1 MTRLHYWLILFCLTF
16 QVNVFAQESVSN
28 LKASSD
34 TLVEECGVYSII
46 LSGVETKIKNYFRVV
61 TLEELNNQ
69 CCENI
74 VKAFVRLS
82 PKDKVTHTLWIL
94 EEIKAR
100 QLDIRAKVYSCLLD
114 VDYPKPNF
122 FIKTMVNNYFT
133 NYKEPDDSLAKQ
145 VSRLHVGMI
154 R

>member
-1 MTRLHYWLILFCLTF
+1 MRLHYWVILFCLFF
-16 QVNVFAQESVSN
+16 QVNVFAQEDVGN

-34 TLVEECGVYSII
+34 TLVKECGIYPII
-46 LSGVETKIKNYFRVV
+46 LSGVEQKIKNYFRAV
-61 TLEELNNQ
+61 THEELNNQ

-82 PKDKVTHTLWIL
+82 PKDKVTHTMWIL
-94 EEIKAR
+94 EEIKTR
-100 QLDIRAKVYSCLLD
+100 QFDIRAKVYSCLLN

-145 VSRLHVGMI
+145 VRRLHVGMV